1 MRDWR
6 AAWYQANPEGLVGR
20 LRNLARSRPEAA
32 RALATRLERE
42 GWGPWWELLD
52 DLRAPRAL
60 CPACEGR
67 GVALTSPWPSWATPD
82 IRPEVDCPNCH
93 GEGLVP
99 YPVEEW
105 TEICPECGGRGGG
118 YDYLDTRYPIDN
130 PPWVDCP
137 FCGGEGRVTKT
148 GYEGSSRDLPEEPLP
163 F

>member
-1 MRDWR
+1 MGRSWR

-67 GVALTSPWPSWATPD
+67 GWRSLLPGPRGGPRTFGPRWNARSA
-82 IRPEVDCPNCH
+82 
-93 GEGLVP
+93 GEGAWCP
-99 YPVEEW
+99 FPVEM
-105 TEICPECGGRGGG
+105 GS
-118 YDYLDTRYPIDN
+118 
-130 PPWVDCP
+130 
-137 FCGGEGRVTKT
+137 
-148 GYEGSSRDLPEEPLP
+148 EGSSGRSSPEEPLP